1 MKIYNS
7 YILIVAALL
16 LLTTVILA
24 VIGQEALDVYY
35 TIYIIEALVV
45 TELYVF
51 LNPKARRGL
60 SLVSAILFGGFV
72 FVVSL
77 EVIKILG

>member
-24 VIGQEALDVYY
+24 VIGQEALDAYY

>member
-1 MKIYNS
+1 MKIYTS

>member
-1 MKIYNS
+1 MKLYNS
-7 YILIVAALL
+7 YILIVAVLL

-24 VIGQEALDVYY
+24 VMKQEALDVYY

-45 TELYVF
+45 TELYVYF
-51 LNPKARRGL
+51 NSKARRGL
-60 SLVSAILFGGFV
+60 SLVSAILFGGFL

-77 EVIKILG
+77 EVIKILE